1 MRKGQYVFHR
11 PGLPSDLPAPEDL
24 WGRAGVVAVAS
35 AGSGVE
41 DGALVDRSLSVG
53 RPGAGFRLLRVGG
66 ERFVLLGEDP
76 DSSPATGLRRP
87 TDPFDGAP
95 SWLPV
100 EWLERHRMA
109 GPHFLYWWE
118 GTWVR
123 AAYPDDW
130 DDDGLRSLL
139 GWSATSEATVG
150 EVVRL
155 LGAGAEQGVAES
167 LVARALDR
175 TLTRET
181 VAEATAGV
189 PGFDTGT
196 AVTVAHGLGLTEGSD
211 PPELPAGND
220 PPPVR
225 SVPLIGRDEWA
236 LLVGDAMRLAGE
248 TEGYDPVGRAAPS
261 LMEHGPPAEGAPAW
275 ADLLDPRT
283 RWSPPW
289 PGEPGGP
296 SVPPVEMEPR
306 ERVLLLD
313 RVRTLVTEAADDF
326 PWRTLRLV
334 HRALVGYSGGM
345 LVAVCE
351 DGEYLVPLP
360 EELRGEMALLRSA
373 TFSPGYGAWFTA
385 RMTLERGS
393 GWYVAYDRVNEP
405 LFSFPPTAFS
415 YALDARYFPRDD
427 ASTPL
432 WLSERLRAA
441 GGGTP

>member
-1 MRKGQYVFHR
+1 MFHR

-24 WGRAGVVAVAS
+24 WGLAGAVAVVS
-35 AGSGVE
+35 AGSGVQ

-53 RPGAGFRLLRVGG
+53 RAGAGFRFLRVGD

-76 DSSPATGLRRP
+76 GSSPATGLRRP

-95 SWLPV
+95 SWLPM
-100 EWLERHRMA
+100 EWLERHRTA
-109 GPHFLYWWE
+109 APHFLYWWE

-130 DDDGLRSLL
+130 EDDGLSNLL
-139 GWSATSEATVG
+139 GWSATPEATVD
-150 EVVRL
+150 EVARL
-155 LGAGAEQGVAES
+155 LGPDAGPGAAEA

-175 TLTRET
+175 DLTRET
-181 VAEATAGV
+181 VADATAGV

-196 AVTVAHGLGLTEGSD
+196 AVTVVHGLGLTEGTD
-211 PPELPAGND
+211 PPEIPAGND

-248 TEGYDPVGRAAPS
+248 TEGYDPTGRADPA
-261 LMEHGPPAEGAPAW
+261 LLEQGPPAEGAPAW

-283 RWSPPW
+283 RWAPPW
-289 PGEPGGP
+289 PGEPGVP

-306 ERVLLLD
+306 ERALLLD
-313 RVRTLVTEAADDF
+313 RIRALVTEAADHL
-326 PWRTLRLV
+326 PWQVLRLV
-334 HRALVGYSGGM
+334 HRALVGYSGGS

-385 RMTLERGS
+385 RLTLERGS
-393 GWYVAYDRVNEP
+393 GWHVAYDRVNEP
-405 LFSFPPTAFS
+405 MFSFPPTAFS

-427 ASTPL
+427 ARTPL

-441 GGGTP
+441 GGDTP